1 MPFGHKAGLP
11 PSKKYLLVR
20 QPRFLIKISGN
31 VCEPFT
37 SDIVD
42 EDHRHF
48 FELIQRHY
56 KVNPCLLYTSDA
68 ADE

>member
-1 MPFGHKAGLP
+1 MT
-11 PSKKYLLVR
+11 PSSYYSLKVFL
-20 QPRFLIKISGN
+20 LIKISGN

-42 EDHRHF
+42 ENHRHF

-56 KVNPCLLYTSDA
+56 KVYPDRRQF
-68 ADE
+68 